1 MKVLIIWV
9 PYDRSCKALCSTAR
23 NKPQQL
29 LANKIG
35 MKFLYYTCFLT
46 CLCAVFCF
54 GEPIHGFGFKSKQ
67 GRIRETVEKLLQGR
81 GELMISRGKYER
93 TDYPMCVRSR
103 PLGYSAGK
111 MHHNLSYYERDIK
124 ASQTHGHRLYRNSFF
139 ELPKT
144 RKRIIN
150 IYAYLGTGQVDN
162 KISGWYNVLYA
173 DKICFIL
180 ATEEQAMPACLLWR
194 KVRATLVERV
204 PCRKAYKE
212 RCRQYKG
219 HSHVYSKA
227 ECITKN
233 NL

>member
-1 MKVLIIWV
+1 
-9 PYDRSCKALCSTAR
+9 
-23 NKPQQL
+23 
-29 LANKIG
+29 
-35 MKFLYYTCFLT
+35 MKFLHYTYFLT
-46 CLCAVFCF
+46 CFCAVFWF

-67 GRIRETVEKLLQGR
+67 GRIWETVEKLLQGR
-81 GELMISRGKYER
+81 GELMISRGTYGR
-93 TDYPMCVRSR
+93 SDYPMCVRSR

-111 MHHNLSYYERDIK
+111 IHHNLSYYERDIK
-124 ASQTHGHRLYRNSFF
+124 VSQTHGHRLYRGAFF

-144 RKRIIN
+144 TKRIIN
-150 IYAYLGTGQVDN
+150 IYAYLGTGQVEN
-162 KISGWYNVLYA
+162 KISGWYKVLYA
-173 DKICFIL
+173 NKVCFIL

-194 KVRATLVERV
+194 KVRATPLERY

-212 RCRQYKG
+212 RCRHYKG

>member
-9 PYDRSCKALCSTAR
+9 PYDRSCEALCSTAR
-23 NKPQQL
+23 NKPQKLQTNEI
-29 LANKIG
+29 A
-35 MKFLYYTCFLT
+35 MKFLHYTYFLT
-46 CLCAVFCF
+46 CFCAVFWF
-54 GEPIHGFGFKSKQ
+54 GELHGFGFKSKQ
-67 GRIRETVEKLLQGR
+67 GRIWETVEKLLQGR
-81 GELMISRGKYER
+81 GELMISRGTYGR
-93 TDYPMCVRSR
+93 SDYPMCVRSR

-111 MHHNLSYYERDIK
+111 IHHNLSYYERDIK
-124 ASQTHGHRLYRNSFF
+124 VSQTHGHRLYRGAFF

-144 RKRIIN
+144 TKRIIN
-150 IYAYLGTGQVDN
+150 IYAYLGTGQVEN
-162 KISGWYNVLYA
+162 KISGWYKVLYA
-173 DKICFIL
+173 NKVCFIL

-194 KVRATLVERV
+194 KVRATPLERY

-212 RCRQYKG
+212 RCRHYKG

>member
-1 MKVLIIWV
+1 MQASVRGFPSLCEYTV
-9 PYDRSCKALCSTAR
+9 TGNVSVAEKALLIRHVKTTEFPQKHHR
-23 NKPQQL
+23 PQQL

-67 GRIRETVEKLLQGR
+67 GRIRETVE
-81 GELMISRGKYER
+81 
-93 TDYPMCVRSR
+93 
-103 PLGYSAGK
+103 
-111 MHHNLSYYERDIK
+111 K